1 MHAAADLSAVP
12 GPYSLHAREKA
23 DWLLPRLNE
32 LTAHHYAHCTAYRR
46 ILDSMFGGC
55 HSADSIDQVPFLPVS
70 LFKLQALKS
79 VSDDAVARVMTS
91 SGTTGQA
98 VSRIFLD
105 RDTSTL
111 QTRALAS
118 IVTDFVGKA
127 RRPMVI
133 VDNRSPVGAADAI
146 GARIAGILGFANF
159 GRDHF
164 WLLDGQ
170 LRPDLDGLQAYLA
183 RHRGTP
189 ILLFGFTFVVWK
201 HLLRAVEESG
211 EQVDFGEGS
220 LLIHGGGWKRL
231 EAERIDND
239 AFKERLR
246 KSLGIRHVANYYGM
260 VEQVGSVYMECEH
273 GRLHTPVFSD
283 VLVRDPDS
291 FRALPA
297 GATGLLQVV
306 SSLPRSYPG
315 HALLTED
322 LGTVNGEDNCPCGRP
337 GRHFSVHGR
346 LPAAELRGCSDV
358 RAV

>member
-1 MHAAADLSAVP
+1 M
-12 GPYSLHAREKA
+12 
-23 DWLLPRLNE
+23 
-32 LTAHHYAHCTAYRR
+32 
-46 ILDSMFGGC
+46 
-55 HSADSIDQVPFLPVS
+55 
-70 LFKLQALKS
+70 
-79 VSDDAVARVMTS
+79 
-91 SGTTGQA
+91 
-98 VSRIFLD
+98 
-105 RDTSTL
+105 
-111 QTRALAS
+111 QTRALAA
-118 IVTDFVGKA
+118 IVTDFVGKV

-133 VDNRSPVGAADAI
+133 VDNRSPIGAADAI

-164 WLLDGQ
+164 WLLDAQ
-170 LRPDLDGLQAYLA
+170 LRPDLDGLRAYLA

-189 ILLFGFTFVVWK
+189 VLLFGFTFVVWK

-211 EQVDFGEGS
+211 VHVDFGEGS

-231 EAERIDND
+231 EAERIDNE

-246 KSLGIRHVANYYGM
+246 ASLGIRHVANYYGM

-291 FRALPA
+291 FRFLPP
-297 GATGLLQVV
+297 GETGLLQVV

-315 HALLTED
+315 HVLLTED
-322 LGTVNGEDNCPCGRP
+322 LGTVHGEDDCPCGRP

-358 RAV
+358 RTV